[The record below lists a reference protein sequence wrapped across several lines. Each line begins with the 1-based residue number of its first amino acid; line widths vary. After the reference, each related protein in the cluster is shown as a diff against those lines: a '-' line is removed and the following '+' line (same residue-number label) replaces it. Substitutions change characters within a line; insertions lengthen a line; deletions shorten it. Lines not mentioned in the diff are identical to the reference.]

1 MYSSIRIQ
9 RIRLCN
15 QLGSYCAPGL
25 ASLLH
30 LLLNLNAASLGTL
43 FEEAALDE
51 LAVALNA
58 RLVSGSPAAHQVV
71 ASARSLTGAASANAS
86 NLTKIDLH
94 EIILKV
100 SS

>member
-1 MYSSIRIQ
+1 M
-9 RIRLCN
+9 
-15 QLGSYCAPGL
+15 
-25 ASLLH
+25 
-30 LLLNLNAASLGTL
+30 NAASLGTL

-71 ASARSLTGAASANAS
+71 ALASARSITGAAGASTNS

-94 EIILKV
+94 QIILKV
-100 SS
+100 TLHLWRAGFSTRT